1 MRVNIL
7 YYNIGKLSFY
17 PLDNIAAAVALA
29 ISIAALLGTNSLTI
43 FWSIGTICQA
53 TVSKLSGNL
62 QAVVMQ
68 LSGSNHVLSSGSHKV

>member
-1 MRVNIL
+1 M
-7 YYNIGKLSFY
+7 
-17 PLDNIAAAVALA
+17 DNIAAAAVALA

-62 QAVVMQ
+62 QAVVRQ
-68 LSGSNHVLSSGSHKV
+68 